1 MASPHAI
8 RLSVLL
14 FTRFP
19 VAGKAKTRLIP
30 ALGPEGAAELQRRMT
45 RVIAARAWAFTQS
58 PPHRRLA
65 IHHEGGTRA
74 EFRQWL
80 GQVDLVPQRSGD
92 LGQRMLRGVLTE
104 TARGT
109 DRFLLIGADCPRLDA
124 DVLEAAAAALDD
136 VDVVFGPARDGGYYL
151 LGLRRPEPG
160 LFEGIPWST
169 GDVLAR
175 SIEKARSLGLTHRLL
190 GELPDVDE
198 PPDLPDAEAALAAAR
213 RVSVIVPVLNEAE
226 NLRRLLPR
234 LAAGQPHEIL
244 VADGGST
251 DTTRSVAE
259 SFGARWLAAPR
270 GRARQMNAAAARATG
285 EYLLFLH
292 ADTDPPSDYA
302 RLVADTLDCVGTAA
316 GAFRFAL
323 REPIPGGF
331 LVERGVALRCAL
343 RQLPYGD
350 QGLFLRRRLFQA
362 LGGFPDWPLLEDLEL
377 VRRLRRLGR
386 IAVTDEA
393 APTSSRRWREA
404 GLIRTFLR
412 HQSILLAHAFGASP
426 ERLLALRQA
435 KGVKRQSSR

>member
-1 MASPHAI
+1 
-8 RLSVLL
+8 
-14 FTRFP
+14 
-19 VAGKAKTRLIP
+19 
-30 ALGPEGAAELQRRMT
+30 
-45 RVIAARAWAFTQS
+45 
-58 PPHRRLA
+58 
-65 IHHEGGTRA
+65 
-74 EFRQWL
+74 
-80 GQVDLVPQRSGD
+80 
-92 LGQRMLRGVLTE
+92 
-104 TARGT
+104 
-109 DRFLLIGADCPRLDA
+109 
-124 DVLEAAAAALDD
+124 
-136 VDVVFGPARDGGYYL
+136 
-151 LGLRRPEPG
+151 

-169 GDVLAR
+169 GHVLAR

-198 PPDLPDAEAALAAAR
+198 PADLPDAEAALAQGR
-213 RVSVIVPVLNEAE
+213 RVSVVVPALNEAE
-226 NLRRLLPR
+226 NLRRLLPQ

-244 VADGGST
+244 VADGGSRD
-251 DTTRSVAE
+251 DTAQVAA
-259 SFGARWLAAPR
+259 SLGATVIAAPR

-285 EYLLFLH
+285 EHLLFLH
-292 ADTDPPSDYA
+292 ADTDPPQDFA
-302 RLVADTLDCVGTAA
+302 KLVADTLDRVGTAA

-350 QGLFLRRRLFQA
+350 QGLFLRRHLFQA

-412 HQSILLAHAFGASP
+412 HQSILLAHALGASP
-426 ERLLALRQA
+426 ERLMALRQA
-435 KGVKRQSSR
+435 KNVKSQSGR

>member
-45 RVIAARAWAFTQS
+45 RIIAARAWAFSQS
-58 PPHRRLA
+58 APHRRLA

-80 GQVDLVPQRSGD
+80 GHVDLVPQRPGD
-92 LGQRMLRGVLTE
+92 LGQRMLGGVLAE

-109 DRFLLIGADCPRLDA
+109 DRSLLIGADCPRLAA

-213 RVSVIVPVLNEAE
+213 RVSVIVPALNEAE

-285 EYLLFLH
+285 EHLLLLH
-292 ADTDPPSDYA
+292 ADTDPPPDYA
-302 RLVADTLDCVGTAA
+302 RLVADTLDRVGTSA

-435 KGVKRQSSR
+435 KGVKSQSSR